1 MQLKNEVMLIRVRNP
16 WGRNPW
22 GEWNGPW
29 SDRSREWKSLSKT
42 EKAKHGLVFDN
53 DGEFY
58 MTVSDFVK
66 HFQSLEI
73 CNLTRD
79 SLDDESDPR

>member
-1 MQLKNEVMLIRVRNP
+1 MQLKNGVMLIRVRNP
-16 WGRNPW
+16 WGKS
-22 GEWNGPW
+22 EWKGSW
-29 SDRSREWKSLSKT
+29 SDHSREWKSLSKN
-42 EKAKHGLVFDN
+42 EKAKYGLVFDN

>member
-1 MQLKNEVMLIRVRNP
+1 MQLKNGVMLIRVRNP
-16 WGRNPW
+16 WGKSEYR
-22 GEWNGPW
+22 GPW
-29 SDRSREWKSLSKT
+29 SDGSREWKSLSKN

>member
-1 MQLKNEVMLIRVRNP
+1 MQLKNGVMLIRVRNP
-16 WGRNPW
+16 WGVR
-22 GEWNGPW
+22 EWRGSW
-29 SDRSREWKSLSKT
+29 SDRSREWKSLSKN